1 MKKLKFIANI
11 FFLLSLTLMLL
22 VILQQLNI
30 IHFLPTTIPP
40 YKPSTHEAIN
50 KAVKYT
56 ILINS
61 IGYIFLFISITLH
74 IINLIIILKSNLTQN
89 KISPPKKKK
98 YTININ
104 KNIVVCLY
112 YYFYFFRSSAFF
124 IYNTTFT
131 NDTFLN
137 FINNILLYSI
147 MKTI

>member
-30 IHFLPTTIPP
+30 IHFLPTTIHP

-89 KISPPKKKK
+89 KISPPKKK
-98 YTININ
+98 
-104 KNIVVCLY
+104 
-112 YYFYFFRSSAFF
+112 
-124 IYNTTFT
+124 
-131 NDTFLN
+131 
-137 FINNILLYSI
+137 NILLILIKILLFVCIIIFTFFVVWLSLFI
-147 MKTI
+147 TLLSLMTLS

>member
-89 KISPPKKKK
+89 KISPPKKK
-98 YTININ
+98 
-104 KNIVVCLY
+104 
-112 YYFYFFRSSAFF
+112 
-124 IYNTTFT
+124 
-131 NDTFLN
+131 
-137 FINNILLYSI
+137 NILLLIIKILLFICIIIFTLVVFGISLLI
-147 MKTI
+147 TLLALMSFS

>member
-30 IHFLPTTIPP
+30 IHFLPTTVDP
-40 YKPSTHEAIN
+40 YKRTTIEEIN
-50 KAVKYT
+50 KSDQYT

-89 KISPPKKKK
+89 KISPPKKK
-98 YTININ
+98 
-104 KNIVVCLY
+104 
-112 YYFYFFRSSAFF
+112 
-124 IYNTTFT
+124 
-131 NDTFLN
+131 
-137 FINNILLYSI
+137 NILLILIKILLFVCIIIFTFFVVWLSLFI
-147 MKTI
+147 TLLSLMTLS

>member
-74 IINLIIILKSNLTQN
+74 IINLIIILKSNITQN
-89 KISPPKKKK
+89 KISPPKKK
-98 YTININ
+98 
-104 KNIVVCLY
+104 
-112 YYFYFFRSSAFF
+112 
-124 IYNTTFT
+124 
-131 NDTFLN
+131 
-137 FINNILLYSI
+137 NILLILIKILLFVCIIIFTFFVVRLSLFI
-147 MKTI
+147 TLLSLMTLS

>member
-89 KISPPKKKK
+89 KISPPKKK
-98 YTININ
+98 
-104 KNIVVCLY
+104 
-112 YYFYFFRSSAFF
+112 
-124 IYNTTFT
+124 
-131 NDTFLN
+131 
-137 FINNILLYSI
+137 NILLILIKILLFVCIIIFTFFVVRLSLFI
-147 MKTI
+147 TLLSLMTLS

>member
-11 FFLLSLTLMLL
+11 FFLISLILMLL

-30 IHFLPTTIPP
+30 IHFLPTTVDP

-89 KISPPKKKK
+89 KISPPKKK
-98 YTININ
+98 
-104 KNIVVCLY
+104 
-112 YYFYFFRSSAFF
+112 
-124 IYNTTFT
+124 
-131 NDTFLN
+131 
-137 FINNILLYSI
+137 NILLILIKILLFVCIIIFTFFVVWLSLFI
-147 MKTI
+147 TLLSLMTLS

>member
-40 YKPSTHEAIN
+40 YKQSTHEAIN

-89 KISPPKKKK
+89 KISPPKKK
-98 YTININ
+98 
-104 KNIVVCLY
+104 
-112 YYFYFFRSSAFF
+112 
-124 IYNTTFT
+124 
-131 NDTFLN
+131 
-137 FINNILLYSI
+137 NILLILIKILLFVCIIIFTFFVVWLSLFI
-147 MKTI
+147 TLLSLMTLS

>member
-56 ILINS
+56 ILINR
-61 IGYIFLFISITLH
+61 
-74 IINLIIILKSNLTQN
+74 
-89 KISPPKKKK
+89 KIK
-98 YTININ
+98 
-104 KNIVVCLY
+104 LY
-112 YYFYFFRSSAFF
+112 LMESERKP
-124 IYNTTFT
+124 I
-131 NDTFLN
+131 
-137 FINNILLYSI
+137 
-147 MKTI
+147 

>member
-74 IINLIIILKSNLTQN
+74 ILNLIITLKSKKTKNE
-89 KISPPKKKK
+89 ISTSK
-98 YTININ
+98 N
-104 KNIVVCLY
+104 KNILLL
-112 YYFYFFRSSAFF
+112 
-124 IYNTTFT
+124 I
-131 NDTFLN
+131 
-137 FINNILLYSI
+137 IKILLFICIIIFTLVVFGISLLI
-147 MKTI
+147 TLLALMSFS